1 MGSWKIIEMSFTRIA
16 RISASERHLVRV
28 LVAPGLRRSHADLA
42 EELDRARARGGP
54 GEPLVQHEDLDDLLA
69 AAVDRVQARHG
80 LLEDHRDLLPPD
92 RAHLGLGERQ
102 EVAPAE
108 ADATAHDTARRRGD
122 EPKDAQRGDA
132 LAAPRLAHDRERL
145 ARVERERHPTTAS
158 VSPAWR

>member
-69 AAVDRVQARHG
+69 AAVDRVQARPG
-80 LLEDHRDLLPPD
+80 LLEDPRALLPRA
-92 RAHLGLGERQ
+92 RAHLGRGGQRGA
-102 EVAPAE
+102 APGE
-108 ADATAHDTARRRGD
+108 ADAPARDAPRGGGE

-132 LAAPRLAHDRERL
+132 LAA
-145 ARVERERHPTTAS
+145 
-158 VSPAWR
+158 